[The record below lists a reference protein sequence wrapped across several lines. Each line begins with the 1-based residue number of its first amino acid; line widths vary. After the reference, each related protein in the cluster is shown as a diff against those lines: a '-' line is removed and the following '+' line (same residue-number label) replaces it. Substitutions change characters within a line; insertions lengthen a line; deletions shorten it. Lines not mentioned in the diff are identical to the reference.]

1 MVSHPRHDLDDVIHS
16 PVRMS
21 IVAVLAAADRV
32 EFAFV
37 RDAVEITDPTLSKQ
51 VTMLEKAGYVEVI
64 KGYAGKRPRTWLKLT
79 PEGREAFTRHLA
91 ALRAIADGAGLP

>member
-1 MVSHPRHDLDDVIHS
+1 MNHPRHDLDEVIHS

-21 IVAVLAAADRV
+21 IVAVLAAADQV

-51 VTMLEKAGYVEVI
+51 VTTLEKAGYVEVI

-79 PEGREAFTRHLA
+79 PEGREAFVRHLA
-91 ALRAIADGAGLP
+91 ALRAIADGAGMP